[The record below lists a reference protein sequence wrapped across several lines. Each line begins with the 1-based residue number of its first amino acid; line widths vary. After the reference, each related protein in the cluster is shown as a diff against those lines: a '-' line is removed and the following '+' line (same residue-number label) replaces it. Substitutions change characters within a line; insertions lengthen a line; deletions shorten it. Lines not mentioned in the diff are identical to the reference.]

1 LRGHAVNVMADDN
14 IQRKQLVRR
23 FWRSAR
29 GFWHTGQR
37 GYAWPLTFG
46 LIFVVACQV
55 FIQYRIN
62 VWNRAIFDALEKKSG
77 AEVLQ
82 QALLFGPLVL
92 AGIFFAVAIVY
103 ARMTTQRNWR
113 RWLTDHIIDRW
124 LENGR
129 YFHLNLVKGDHANPE
144 YRIAEDTRIA
154 TESPVD
160 FAVGLLSA
168 SLSAV
173 TFMSVLWFVGGNLE
187 IASGGGTITIPAYL
201 VIAAVLYAV
210 IASGSMAII
219 GRNYVKASEGKSQQE
234 AELRYALTR
243 VRENGESIALIAGE
257 EEEKLG
263 LDKKLK
269 DVLQQWKN
277 ICRQYMRTTVV
288 AQVSFMIAPVF
299 PVILSAPKFLA
310 GQMTLGQ
317 VMQAA
322 SAFVIVQTA
331 FNWLVDNYPRFAD
344 WTASARRVASL
355 MISLDA
361 LESAEKNESWGRIQR
376 DTVDTK
382 NAMLLKDVS
391 VTLDSGKVVVKDAEV
406 EIKPGER
413 VLFEGESGS
422 GKSTLVRAI
431 AGLWPWGSGQI
442 SLQQNAEVVFLP
454 QKPYIPVGPLRRA
467 VIYPRQ
473 VEEVPTQE
481 VKDALKSVG
490 LPQLVERVD
499 EDAPW
504 DQTLSGGEK
513 QRIAFARLLIHRPH
527 IIVMDEATSAL
538 DKQSQKNLMNLVH
551 EKLPE
556 TTIVSVGHREELEAF
571 HDRKIVLEY
580 NEGGARIISDENL
593 PHTERPRPRILRVL
607 LRRHRSKLPP
617 LSVPERHPGD
627 RLNKND

>member
-277 ICRQYMRTTVV
+277 ICRQ
-288 AQVSFMIAPVF
+288 
-299 PVILSAPKFLA
+299 
-310 GQMTLGQ
+310 
-317 VMQAA
+317 
-322 SAFVIVQTA
+322 
-331 FNWLVDNYPRFAD
+331 
-344 WTASARRVASL
+344 
-355 MISLDA
+355 
-361 LESAEKNESWGRIQR
+361 
-376 DTVDTK
+376 
-382 NAMLLKDVS
+382 
-391 VTLDSGKVVVKDAEV
+391 
-406 EIKPGER
+406 
-413 VLFEGESGS
+413 
-422 GKSTLVRAI
+422 
-431 AGLWPWGSGQI
+431 
-442 SLQQNAEVVFLP
+442 
-454 QKPYIPVGPLRRA
+454 
-467 VIYPRQ
+467 
-473 VEEVPTQE
+473 
-481 VKDALKSVG
+481 
-490 LPQLVERVD
+490 
-499 EDAPW
+499 
-504 DQTLSGGEK
+504 
-513 QRIAFARLLIHRPH
+513 
-527 IIVMDEATSAL
+527 
-538 DKQSQKNLMNLVH
+538 
-551 EKLPE
+551 
-556 TTIVSVGHREELEAF
+556 
-571 HDRKIVLEY
+571 
-580 NEGGARIISDENL
+580 
-593 PHTERPRPRILRVL
+593 
-607 LRRHRSKLPP
+607 
-617 LSVPERHPGD
+617 
-627 RLNKND
+627 